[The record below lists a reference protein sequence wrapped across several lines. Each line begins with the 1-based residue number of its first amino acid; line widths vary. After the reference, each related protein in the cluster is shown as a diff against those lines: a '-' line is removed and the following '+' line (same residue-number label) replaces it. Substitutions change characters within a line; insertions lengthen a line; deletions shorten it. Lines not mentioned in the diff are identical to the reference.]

1 VYRMMPTQ
9 CKKANMSTVNIYF
22 KKKQLSLNE
31 DKQADIVS
39 EHHGVQYL
47 RLFLIVLSVS
57 QLSHWFIIYIPYF
70 ISSHPYIWPLSKNLR
85 TKLIDF
91 HKTSCHCPFV
101 LFDFL
106 SSVMGAGGSS
116 VSIVTGLDTLG
127 SITNTSRNWF
137 SLLPCPDQLWGSPSF
152 LSSEVPRGT
161 FPRGKAAR
169 VWNWPLTCN

>member
-1 VYRMMPTQ
+1 MIPRPINTLVTMAGVEWNWMNVYRMMPTQ

-70 ISSHPYIWPLSKNLR
+70 ISSHPYI
-85 TKLIDF
+85 
-91 HKTSCHCPFV
+91 
-101 LFDFL
+101 
-106 SSVMGAGGSS
+106 
-116 VSIVTGLDTLG
+116 
-127 SITNTSRNWF
+127 
-137 SLLPCPDQLWGSPSF
+137 
-152 LSSEVPRGT
+152 
-161 FPRGKAAR
+161 
-169 VWNWPLTCN
+169 